1 MRHLVYLFAL
11 TIISNLSF
19 SQKTKREY
27 YELKVYHYKDS
38 IQEKILDNYFSQA
51 YIPAIHKVGIRTVG
65 VFKAIAND
73 TAAEKVL
80 YVLTPFKSL
89 DEFTSTDKKLNS
101 DKDYLQNGSAY
112 LDAAYNKAPY
122 TRTESILL
130 YAFELAPKLTASGL
144 QSPKSERLYELR
156 SYESPTEK
164 LYGNKVKMFNQGG
177 EIDIF
182 SRLGFN
188 SVFYGEVIA
197 GSHMPNLMY
206 LTTYDNRKSRDEHWK
221 AFSDDPSV
229 KKLFAMEEY
238 KNNVSK
244 AEIIFLRPTVYS
256 EL

>member
-1 MRHLVYLFAL
+1 MRQLVYLLAL

-27 YELKVYHYKDS
+27 YELKVYRYKDS
-38 IQEKILDNYFSQA
+38 IQEKTLDAYFSQA
-51 YIPAIHKVGIRTVG
+51 YIPAIHKAGIKTVG
-65 VFKAIAND
+65 VFKAVAND
-73 TAAEKVL
+73 TAVEKVM

-89 DEFTSTDKKLNS
+89 EEFTSMDKKLNA
-101 DKDYLQNGSAY
+101 DKDYLQNESAY

-144 QSPKSERLYELR
+144 QSPKSEKLYELR

-164 LYGNKVKMFNQGG
+164 LYHNKVKMFNQGG
-177 EIDIF
+177 EIDAF

-188 SVFYGEVIA
+188 SVFYAEVLA

-206 LTTYDNRKSRDEHWK
+206 LTTYENRKSREEHWK
-221 AFSDDPSV
+221 AFSDDPAM
-229 KKLFAMEEY
+229 KKLFAMDEY

-244 AEIIFLRPTVYS
+244 AEIIFLRPAEYS

>member
-1 MRHLVYLFAL
+1 MRYIVLLLSL
-11 TIISNLSF
+11 TITCNLSF
-19 SQKTKREY
+19 SQKAKREY
-27 YELKVYHYKDS
+27 YELKVYRYKDS
-38 IQEKILDNYFSQA
+38 IQEKTLDAYFSQA
-51 YIPAIHKVGIRTVG
+51 YIPAMHKAGIKTIG
-65 VFKAIAND
+65 VFKAVAND
-73 TAAEKVL
+73 TAKEKVM
-80 YVLTPFKSL
+80 YVLTPFKLL
-89 DEFTSTDKKLNS
+89 DEFTSLEKKLNA

-122 TRTESILL
+122 TRLESILL

-164 LYGNKVKMFNQGG
+164 LYRNKVKMFNQGG

-188 SVFYGEVIA
+188 SIFYAEVIA

-206 LTTYDNRKSRDEHWK
+206 LTTYENRKSRDEHWK
-221 AFSDDPSV
+221 AFSDDPAT
-229 KKLFAMEEY
+229 KKLFAMDEY

-244 AEIIFLRPTVYS
+244 AEITFLRPVEYS

>member
-1 MRHLVYLFAL
+1 MRRLAFLLAL
-11 TIISNLSF
+11 TITCNLSF
-19 SQKTKREY
+19 SQKMKREY
-27 YELKVYHYKDS
+27 YELKVYRYKDS
-38 IQEKILDNYFSQA
+38 MQEKTLNVYLSQA
-51 YIPAIHKVGIRTVG
+51 YIPAMHKAGVKTIG
-65 VFKAIAND
+65 VFKAVAND

-89 DEFTSTDKKLNS
+89 EEFTSISKMLS
-101 DKDYLQNGSAY
+101 EDKDYVQNGSAY

-130 YAFELAPKLTASGL
+130 YAFELAPKLTASAL
-144 QSPKSERLYELR
+144 QSAKSERLYELR

-164 LYGNKVKMFNQGG
+164 LYRNKVKMFNQGG

-188 SVFYGEVIA
+188 SIFYAEVVA

-206 LTTYDNRKSRDEHWK
+206 LTTYENRKSRDEHWK
-221 AFSDDPSV
+221 AFSDDPAA
-229 KKLFAMEEY
+229 KKLFAMDEY

-244 AEIIFLRPTVYS
+244 AEIIFLRPTEYS

>member
-1 MRHLVYLFAL
+1 MRHLVYLLAL
-11 TIISNLSF
+11 TIISNFSF

-27 YELKVYHYKDS
+27 YELKVYRYKDS
-38 IQEKILDNYFSQA
+38 IQEKILDAYFSQA
-51 YIPAIHKVGIRTVG
+51 YIPAVHKAGVKTVGI
-65 VFKAIAND
+65 FKAIAND
-73 TAAEKVL
+73 TAAEKVM
-80 YVLTPFKSL
+80 YILTPFKSL
-89 DEFTSTDKKLNS
+89 EEFASMDKKMNA

-122 TRTESILL
+122 IRTESILL
-130 YAFELAPKLTASGL
+130 YAFELAPRLIASGL

-164 LYGNKVKMFNQGG
+164 LYRNKVKMFNQGG

-188 SVFYGEVIA
+188 SVFYAEVIA

-206 LTTYDNRKSRDEHWK
+206 LTTYENRKSRDEHWK
-221 AFSDDPSV
+221 AFSADPAV
-229 KKLFAMEEY
+229 KKLFATDEY

-244 AEIIFLRPTVYS
+244 AEIIFLKPAEYS